1 MKKIRLTCVIIT
13 ISMIVCTSLI
23 LIKER
28 HKTKE
33 SIVLQ
38 VEPEECEDMRDIG
51 NDAIED
57 APTLEVEASPGIEE
71 GVRIIEEDTFE
82 PIELIFGG
90 DICFYDD
97 FAIMGALRSRGGSID
112 SSIDANLLALMRNAD
127 FCMLNNE
134 FCYSNRGE
142 PLEEKAYTFRSR
154 PENVKLL
161 HEMGVTLVSLANNH
175 AFDYGEDAFLDTL
188 DILSQANVPYVG
200 AGRNL
205 DEAMK
210 PYYTTIHNRTI
221 AIVAA
226 TQIERVETPDTKG
239 ATEVTAGTF
248 RCFTKAEFDRLC
260 TVVEDIGRAHV

>member
-1 MKKIRLTCVIIT
+1 ML
-13 ISMIVCTSLI
+13 
-23 LIKER
+23 
-28 HKTKE
+28 
-33 SIVLQ
+33 
-38 VEPEECEDMRDIG
+38 
-51 NDAIED
+51 
-57 APTLEVEASPGIEE
+57 
-71 GVRIIEEDTFE
+71 F
-82 PIELIFGG
+82 
-90 DICFYDD
+90 
-97 FAIMGALRSRGGSID
+97 RS
-112 SSIDANLLALMRNAD
+112 
-127 FCMLNNE
+127 
-134 FCYSNRGE
+134 
-142 PLEEKAYTFRSR
+142 FRSR

-260 TVVEDIGRAHV
+260 TVVEEAKQNAEYVIVYIHWGTENTDELDWTQLWQAPE